1 MINDKKHTS
10 FWRAFGSWI
19 VQFFD
24 LGLLRDKIYVN
35 ILLGIS
41 IAIFAE
47 FNFSILTPFILYEMD
62 FTTVQVASLMST
74 VAVSDVISRFVS
86 PWIGDYFEQSSRIM
100 YMISLV
106 FLVIIRMGKSSCQI
120 VFNPYAGKIASKFH

>member
-1 MINDKKHTS
+1 MINEKKYTS
-10 FWRAFGSWI
+10 FWSATSQWI

-24 LGLLRDKIYVN
+24 LGLLRDKIYCN

-74 VAVSDVISRFVS
+74 VAISDVISRFIS
-86 PWIGDYFEQSSRIM
+86 PWIGDYYEQPSRIM

-106 FLVIIRMGKSSCQI
+106 FLVIIRMGKSKSED
-120 VFNPYAGKIASKFH
+120 F

>member
-1 MINDKKHTS
+1 MINDKKYTS
-10 FWRAFGSWI
+10 FWRAFGKWI

-47 FNFSILTPFILYEMD
+47 FNFSILTPFILYEMYD
-62 FTTVQVASLMST
+62 FSTIEVATLMST
-74 VAVSDVISRFVS
+74 VAISDVISRFVS
-86 PWIGDYFEQSSRIM
+86 PFIGDYFEQSSRIM

-106 FLVIIRMGKSSCQI
+106 FLVVIRM
-120 VFNPYAGKIASKFH
+120 SK

>member
-1 MINDKKHTS
+1 MINDKRYTS
-10 FWRAFGSWI
+10 FWSAFGKWI

-35 ILLGIS
+35 IMLGIS

-62 FTTVQVASLMST
+62 FTTVEVASLMST
-74 VAVSDVISRFVS
+74 VAVSDVVSRFVS
-86 PWIGDYFEQSSRIM
+86 PFVGDYFEQSSRVM

-106 FLVIIRMGKSSCQI
+106 FLVVIRMGK
-120 VFNPYAGKIASKFH
+120 